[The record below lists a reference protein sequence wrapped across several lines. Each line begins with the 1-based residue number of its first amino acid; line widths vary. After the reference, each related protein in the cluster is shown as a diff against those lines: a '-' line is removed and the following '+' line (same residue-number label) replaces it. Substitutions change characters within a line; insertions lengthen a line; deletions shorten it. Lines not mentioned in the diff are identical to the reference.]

1 MQSSNRCKKRWKWPT
16 FSKSES
22 AAGNQLSIFS
32 KLDCCNSSF
41 IANVFCGRRRSFT
54 LHLLMRLISLLCWMR
69 LKGKIICVAYWSEN
83 PKHLSSSKRSAT
95 NFQTYQEPSQRSFD
109 RSIQPSFSWERWRQ
123 AEDFVWLQDFSSKG
137 CRSHD
142 EKARA
147 LLQQLQMRVVRRI
160 PYRQKQRK

>member
-41 IANVFCGRRRSFT
+41 FANVFCGRRRSLT

-69 LKGKIICVAYWSEN
+69 LKGKTICVAYWSEN

-95 NFQTYQEPSQRSFD
+95 IFQTYQEPSQRSFD

-123 AEDFVWLQDFSSKG
+123 AEDFVRLQDFSSKG
-137 CRSHD
+137 RRGHD

>member
-1 MQSSNRCKKRWKWPT
+1 MQKRWKWHT
-16 FSKSES
+16 FSESES
-22 AAGNQLSIFS
+22 VAGNRSSTFS
-32 KLDCCNSSF
+32 KLDCCNSSLT
-41 IANVFCGRRRSFT
+41 VSGFCGRRRSLT
-54 LHLLMRLISLLCWMR
+54 LHRQMRLISLLCLTQ
-69 LKGKIICVAYWSEN
+69 LKGKTICVAYWSEN

-95 NFQTYQEPSQRSFD
+95 IFQTYQEPSQRSFD

-123 AEDFVWLQDFSSKG
+123 AEDFVRLQDFSSKG
-137 CRSHD
+137 RCGLD